1 MGLIVARD
9 KTYELTAK
17 GKKFVLDIDITS
29 KKRAEYSKRGV
40 LLRAIRKTDAG
51 YEWLFYQRL
60 KQPYY
65 GFVGFPAGKIFKG
78 ENPVDTAIREFK
90 EETGLDMIAWRLIK
104 IERNIILK
112 SVKDGP
118 YQEGAN
124 NIESDFYLY
133 TFDIYEV
140 AGDLRPDL
148 TEGKYF
154 WATLEQVKKMNT
166 FPAFFDSP
174 KETDWQTMPQRYNE
188 YLKLKAD
195 GKWQNF
201 PERLD
206 KPIKPILISGSI
218 YYEEWY
224 LTDEGW

>member
-1 MGLIVARD
+1 
-9 KTYELTAK
+9 
-17 GKKFVLDIDITS
+17 
-29 KKRAEYSKRGV
+29 
-40 LLRAIRKTDAG
+40 
-51 YEWLFYQRL
+51 
-60 KQPYY
+60 
-65 GFVGFPAGKIFKG
+65 
-78 ENPVDTAIREFK
+78 
-90 EETGLDMIAWRLIK
+90 
-104 IERNIILK
+104 
-112 SVKDGP
+112 
-118 YQEGAN
+118 
-124 NIESDFYLY
+124 
-133 TFDIYEV
+133 
-140 AGDLRPDL
+140 
-148 TEGKYF
+148 
-154 WATLEQVKKMNT
+154 MNT